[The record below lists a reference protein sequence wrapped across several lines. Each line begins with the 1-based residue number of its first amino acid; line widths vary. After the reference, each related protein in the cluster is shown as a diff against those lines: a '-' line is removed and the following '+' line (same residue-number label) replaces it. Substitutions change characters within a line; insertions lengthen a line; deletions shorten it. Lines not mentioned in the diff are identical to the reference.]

1 MQVCMLAFFI
11 IIYASIEFDTVLA
24 TSTVTEGN
32 TAGRRSTHAQRSTT
46 TNSYSLRPK
55 EALKKPMHIRGE
67 TAAQT
72 RINKNTKQRQ
82 KVEKFMADSYNNMIK
97 DGNYVKFKNFAVKNS
112 PLLRAKTAA
121 QKCPCSKITPLSQ
134 KPK

>member
-11 IIYASIEFDTVLA
+11 IIYASSIEFDAVFA

-32 TAGRRSTHAQRSTT
+32 TVGRRSTHAQRSTT
-46 TNSYSLRPK
+46 NSYSLRPK
-55 EALKKPMHIRGE
+55 ESLKKPMHIRGE